1 MEEVFDIY
9 NRDGKH
15 LGRKEKSICHS
26 SNPGF
31 YHKPVWI
38 WIINSNNEILVQKR
52 AKCKKNFPGLWDM
65 PSAGHVVA
73 GETSIEGAIRETYE
87 ELGIETKKE
96 DYVFV
101 KEYIYDQF
109 FEIAQ
114 IYLLRLDLKV
124 SDFKIQSEE
133 VEQVKWVTL
142 NDFEKLFYS
151 KEFVPFN
158 DDYRTL
164 VVNLFRKEFKKYNMI
179 LTSSG
184 YNDVNNYVSEDI
196 ISLFKS
202 ISKNKNIM
210 IISNAA
216 PKGTGNYIARENVKN
231 NFLNIGASKVDIV
244 DINESNIHSILDYD
258 IVYGLGGNPT
268 YLIELN
274 NKLPLRKYLIEFL
287 KRGIYI
293 GESAGTIILC
303 DDLKWVYTIKKGTKP
318 KYDVELDTYKGLNL
332 TNNKVLPHS
341 NKISEI
347 VKQKAIT
354 YENENNIKIIKLE
367 DGEYILEYYEQ
378 MPL

>member
-1 MEEVFDIY
+1 
-9 NRDGKH
+9 
-15 LGRKEKSICHS
+15 
-26 SNPGF
+26 
-31 YHKPVWI
+31 
-38 WIINSNNEILVQKR
+38 
-52 AKCKKNFPGLWDM
+52 
-65 PSAGHVVA
+65 
-73 GETSIEGAIRETYE
+73 
-87 ELGIETKKE
+87 
-96 DYVFV
+96 
-101 KEYIYDQF
+101 
-109 FEIAQ
+109 
-114 IYLLRLDLKV
+114 
-124 SDFKIQSEE
+124 
-133 VEQVKWVTL
+133 
-142 NDFEKLFYS
+142 
-151 KEFVPFN
+151 
-158 DDYRTL
+158 
-164 VVNLFRKEFKKYNMI
+164 
-179 LTSSG
+179 
-184 YNDVNNYVSEDI
+184 
-196 ISLFKS
+196 
-202 ISKNKNIM
+202 M

-244 DINESNIHSILDYD
+244 DIDESNIHSILDYD

-274 NKLPLRKYLIEFL
+274 NKLPLRKYLIEIL
-287 KRGIYI
+287 KKGIYI